1 MDKGR
6 RLDIVVLV
14 LVGFFF
20 SLSQAG
26 AATFDVSTPAE
37 FRTALN
43 TAQGNNQNDVIN
55 VLADMNITSTLT
67 YTGEST
73 YTLIINGNGHYL
85 DGGNSTKIMDINT
98 TGLGSDSGS
107 DITIQNLT
115 FQHGS
120 NPGHYGGGLRVQTA
134 NANFTLDSC
143 AFYGNFA
150 GFGGGA
156 QVRIT
161 SARETLT
168 NNTFNGNSA
177 GNYGGGLLMHTYSDP
192 ATLSNNTFSGNSAN
206 YGGGV
211 LIYSIGSSNIFSNN
225 IFNGNSANLDGGGLE
240 IFSIGSSNIFSNNIF
255 NGNSAGNYGGGV
267 YVYSIRSNP
276 TFTNNSFYGNSA
288 NLDGGGAWTFSAT
301 SGGQTF
307 TNNSFYGNSATHYG
321 GGVSINA
328 YDDNLTLNIYN
339 NIIWNNTAY
348 NGGNDGDDLYVNPDR
363 NTNNVGCTLNLYNNN
378 LGPSSDFTTGQSED
392 LFITV
397 TSNYNHAGNIL
408 TDPMLANPA
417 IGNFHLQAGSP
428 CIDAG
433 LNAAPGIP
441 STDFEE
447 DPRIMHGT
455 VDIGVDETPPVNLT
469 VTKSGSGTGT
479 ATATGCTL
487 AWSGN
492 IGTCTASAGTAITL
506 SATAGT
512 GSAFGGWSA
521 GTGSAASCSGTGDCT
536 FNLSTNSTVNATF
549 TLNQYT
555 ITETSGPASGGS
567 VSCSPNPVDH
577 GSTSTCTIT
586 ANPGYTL
593 QNVSGTCG
601 GTLSENTYTTS
612 SITADCTVQ
621 ANFNLN
627 QSVTVA
633 SATGNGDITIQTN
646 SANCGLYNVSAR
658 SESDVGNDPDYDYPY
673 GLVEFSLNCPQADV
687 TITFPGDVSN
697 MPYRKYG
704 PMTPGDPSTTQWY
717 TFPNVI
723 VSGNQ
728 VTLHLQDGRLG
739 DDTGVDGSIFDQ
751 GGPGQQGR
759 VTVPTMNEWGT
770 IVFMVL
776 AGFVAVFYLRK
787 RRAQ

>member
-6 RLDIVVLV
+6 RLDLV
-14 LVGFFF
+14 ALVFVGFFF
-20 SLSQAG
+20 LPALTG
-26 AATFDVSTPAE
+26 AATFLVSAPTA
-37 FRTALN
+37 FQNALN
-43 TAQGNNQNDVIN
+43 DAQTNGEDDVII
-55 VLADMNITSTLT
+55 VMLDMNISSTLT
-67 YTGEST
+67 YTGESGH
-73 YTLIINGNGHYL
+73 TLTIEGNWHYL
-85 DGGNSTKIMDINT
+85 DGGNSVQIMNINT
-98 TGLGSDSGS
+98 TGLASDSGS
-107 DITIQNLT
+107 DITIRDLT

-120 NPGHYGGGLRVQTA
+120 NPGDYGGGLRVHTI
-134 NANFTLDSC
+134 NANFTL
-143 AFYGNFA
+143 YGCTFIENSA
-150 GFGGGA
+150 GYGGGA

-161 SARETLT
+161 SAGKTFT
-168 NNTFNGNSA
+168 NNTFIGNSA
-177 GNYGGGLLMHTYSDP
+177 NLGGGLQVYTYSDP
-192 ATLSNNTFSGNSAN
+192 ATFTNNVFRANSA
-206 YGGGV
+206 
-211 LIYSIGSSNIFSNN
+211 SS
-225 IFNGNSANLDGGGLE
+225 
-240 IFSIGSSNIFSNNIF
+240 
-255 NGNSAGNYGGGV
+255 GGGV
-267 YVYSIRSNP
+267 YVYSSGSNP
-276 TFTNNSFYGNSA
+276 TFTNNIFYGNSA
-288 NLDGGGAWTFSAT
+288 QDEGGGAWTYSST
-301 SGGQTF
+301 SGGPTF
-307 TNNSFYGNSATHYG
+307 TNNTFYQNSATHYG
-321 GGVSINA
+321 GGASINA
-328 YDDNLTLNIYN
+328 YHDNLTLNIYN
-339 NIIWNNTAY
+339 NIIWNNTAN

-363 NTNNVGCTLNLYNNN
+363 NTNYVGCTLNLYNND
-378 LGPSSDFTTGQSED
+378 LGQNSNFATGQSED

-417 IGNFHLQAGSP
+417 TVNFHLQAGSP

-441 STDFEE
+441 STDFEGN
-447 DPRIMHGT
+447 PRIMHGT
-455 VDIGVDETPPVNLT
+455 VDIGVDETPPVKLT

-479 ATATGCTL
+479 VTATGCSL

-492 IGTCTASAGTAITL
+492 TGTCTTSAGKAITL

-521 GTGSAASCSGTGDCT
+521 GTGSASSCSGTGNCT
-536 FNLSTNSTVNATF
+536 FNLATNSTVTATF
-549 TLNQYT
+549 TLMHT
-555 ITETSGPASGGS
+555 ITGSASPSAGGS
-567 VSCSPNPVDH
+567 VSCTPNPVAH

-586 ANPGYTL
+586 ANQGYNL
-593 QNVSGTCG
+593 QGVSGTCG
-601 GTLSENTYTTS
+601 GTLSGNTYTTS
-612 SITADCTVQ
+612 PITADCTVQ
-621 ANFNLN
+621 ANFNLIQN
-627 QSVTVA
+627 VTVA
-633 SATGNGDITIQTN
+633 SATRNGDITIQTN
-646 SANCGLYNVSAR
+646 SANCGLYNVTVR

-728 VTLHLQDGRLG
+728 VTLHLQDGQLG